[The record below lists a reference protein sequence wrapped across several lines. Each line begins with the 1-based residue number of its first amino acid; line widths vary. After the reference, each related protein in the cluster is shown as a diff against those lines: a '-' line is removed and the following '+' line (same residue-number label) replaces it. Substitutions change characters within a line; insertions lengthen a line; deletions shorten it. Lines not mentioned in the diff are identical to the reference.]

1 MSTHIAHAIRN
12 SSSCADP
19 ATCWGPARSAQCIRF
34 EQADGTVHLF
44 PFVQFVC
51 AEFRCENAAEL
62 LRIEFGSHC
71 VEIEGVNLGEIVVA
85 LQVLEGAHLA
95 SEISAGNPCRM
106 CGGVLDAGETGGRRA
121 ELGLGT
127 RMLESQASRHFPK
140 CV

>member
-1 MSTHIAHAIRN
+1 MNTHIAHAIRN

-71 VEIEGVNLGEIVVA
+71 VELEGVNLG
-85 LQVLEGAHLA
+85 
-95 SEISAGNPCRM
+95 
-106 CGGVLDAGETGGRRA
+106 
-121 ELGLGT
+121 
-127 RMLESQASRHFPK
+127 
-140 CV
+140 

>member
-1 MSTHIAHAIRN
+1 MNTHIAHAIRN

-71 VEIEGVNLGEIVVA
+71 LELEGVHLGEIVVA
-85 LQVLEGAHLA
+85 LQVLEVGWVRTLPRKFQPAIH
-95 SEISAGNPCRM
+95 AGCAAVFSMR
-106 CGGVLDAGETGGRRA
+106 VKRADAGLSSA
-121 ELGLGT
+121 
-127 RMLESQASRHFPK
+127 
-140 CV
+140 